1 MGEGKWIKT
10 YVNSYDDTPSKM
22 IDARDDRDVI
32 HYIRGRLNALAGKVN
47 RNGELYM
54 TETKPYTIKTLAIE
68 FNRDFEVVKEAVKV
82 LKSLEVIE
90 ITEDRVLKISDW
102 EIDQNIEGLERI
114 RKQTSE
120 RVARH
125 RAAKKANEY
134 NKLVEEE
141 KTPELPKRSKED
153 SKGNYEGSK
162 QKLIQDQGCLDKEN
176 MSDAQLDCIDELNYG
191 CDNNVESNA
200 SCNGEELNNI
210 EDNIINNNNSENEVH
225 YINEIR
231 DLSSVIDNIDS
242 NNQMLSKDKAE
253 NTNDNDSKCNVTVT
267 QQNKRRGKRRSKKKD
282 KKESK
287 KKENNSLIEF
297 SCDSNEFEI
306 SDDNVEDLFCESFIS
321 EDSGFEDYMK
331 NDDDADSNVTIFF
344 DVSENYDNNER
355 VVNDFDTSE
364 SDEINEQYVTSFKI
378 TGISCSEEEQSIKCL
393 EFYNY
398 NVKSDNGKEVDRFE
412 GFYDVNN
419 SEGSVSGFKT
429 SDSAY
434 KSEESA
440 KLLFKYCNTVSEN
453 FPENITLNSLKYAIN
468 TYTEKYVKMA
478 IDKSMEAGKFNMAY
492 INGILKNWKR
502 EGYPNEDS
510 KGESINGTNSYGKGN
525 IQDTGKFEG
534 FKPKEPRKL
543 TEEERKSAE
552 KNLI

>member
-141 KTPELPKRSKED
+141 KKPELPKRSKED

-162 QKLIQDQGCLDKEN
+162 QKLIKDQGCLDEE
-176 MSDAQLDCIDELNYG
+176 DTLDDQLDCIDEVNYG

-297 SCDSNEFEI
+297 SCDSNNFEI
-306 SDDNVEDLFCESFIS
+306 SDDNGEDLFCESFVS
-321 EDSGFEDYMK
+321 EESGFGDEIG
-331 NDDDADSNVTIFF
+331 DDNNTIFF
-344 DVSENYDNNER
+344 DVSESDKPDEQSVTCFEMNGAISCKEQLIKSIEIYNSR
-355 VVNDFDTSE
+355 
-364 SDEINEQYVTSFKI
+364 DEIGQEVNSFEVSHVRNSNRQTVNSFEVSYAGHNSEEPVSSFK
-378 TGISCSEEEQSIKCL
+378 TFDSE
-393 EFYNY
+393 
-398 NVKSDNGKEVDRFE
+398 
-412 GFYDVNN
+412 
-419 SEGSVSGFKT
+419 
-429 SDSAY
+429 Y

-440 KLLFKYCNTVSEN
+440 KILLKYCNDIVTCI
-453 FPENITLNSLKYAIN
+453 PENITLNALTYAIN
-468 TYTEKYVKMA
+468 THTERYVKMA

>member
-82 LKSLEVIE
+82 LKSLEVVE

-267 QQNKRRGKRRSKKKD
+267 QQNKRRGKKRSKKKD
-282 KKESK
+282 KRESK
-287 KKENNSLIEF
+287 KKENSSLIEF
-297 SCDSNEFEI
+297 SCDSNNFEI
-306 SDDNVEDLFCESFIS
+306 SDDNGEDLFCESFVS
-321 EDSGFEDYMK
+321 EESGFGDEIG
-331 NDDDADSNVTIFF
+331 DDNNTIFF
-344 DVSENYDNNER
+344 DVSESDKPDEQSVTCFEMKGAISCKEQLIKSIEIYNSR
-355 VVNDFDTSE
+355 
-364 SDEINEQYVTSFKI
+364 DEIGQEVNSFEVSHVRNSNRQTVNSFEVSYAGHNSEEPVSSFK
-378 TGISCSEEEQSIKCL
+378 TFDSE
-393 EFYNY
+393 
-398 NVKSDNGKEVDRFE
+398 
-412 GFYDVNN
+412 
-419 SEGSVSGFKT
+419 
-429 SDSAY
+429 Y

-440 KLLFKYCNTVSEN
+440 KILLKYCNDIVTCI
-453 FPENITLNSLKYAIN
+453 PENITLNALTYAIN
-468 TYTEKYVKMA
+468 THTERYVKMA

-510 KGESINGTNSYGKGN
+510 RGESINGTNSYGKGN

>member
-10 YVNSYDDTPSKM
+10 YVNTYDDTPSKM

-68 FNRDFEVVKEAVKV
+68 FNRDFEIVKEAVKV

-162 QKLIQDQGCLDKEN
+162 QKLIQDQGCLDEE
-176 MSDAQLDCIDELNYG
+176 DTLDDQLDCIDELNYG

-267 QQNKRRGKRRSKKKD
+267 QQNKRRGKKRSKKKD
-282 KKESK
+282 KRESK
-287 KKENNSLIEF
+287 KKENSSLIEF

-306 SDDNVEDLFCESFIS
+306 SDDNVEDLFCESFVS
-321 EDSGFEDYMK
+321 EESGFGDEIG
-331 NDDDADSNVTIFF
+331 DDNNTIFF
-344 DVSENYDNNER
+344 DVSE
-355 VVNDFDTSE
+355 
-364 SDEINEQYVTSFKI
+364 SDKPDEQSVTCFEMK
-378 TGISCSEEEQSIKCL
+378 GAISCKEQSIKSI
-393 EFYNY
+393 EIYN
-398 NVKSDNGKEVDRFE
+398 SRDEIGQEVNSFE
-412 GFYDVNN
+412 VSHVRNSNRQTVNSFEVSYAGHN
-419 SEGSVSGFKT
+419 SEEPVSSFKT
-429 SDSAY
+429 FDSEY

-440 KLLFKYCNTVSEN
+440 KILLKYCNDIVTCI
-453 FPENITLNSLKYAIN
+453 PENITLNALTYAIN
-468 TYTEKYVKMA
+468 THTERYVKMA

>member
-141 KTPELPKRSKED
+141 KKPELPKRSKED

-162 QKLIQDQGCLDKEN
+162 QKLIQDQGCLDEE
-176 MSDAQLDCIDELNYG
+176 DTLDDQLDCIDELNYG

-267 QQNKRRGKRRSKKKD
+267 QQNKRRGKKRSKKKD
-282 KKESK
+282 KRESK
-287 KKENNSLIEF
+287 KKENSSLIEF

-306 SDDNVEDLFCESFIS
+306 SDDNVEDLFCESFVS
-321 EDSGFEDYMK
+321 EESGFGDEIG
-331 NDDDADSNVTIFF
+331 DDNNTIFF
-344 DVSENYDNNER
+344 DVSESDKPDEQSVTCFEMNGAISCKEQLIKSIEIYNSR
-355 VVNDFDTSE
+355 
-364 SDEINEQYVTSFKI
+364 DEIGQEVNSFEVSHVRNSNRQTVNSFEVSYAGHNSEEPVSSFK
-378 TGISCSEEEQSIKCL
+378 TFDSE
-393 EFYNY
+393 
-398 NVKSDNGKEVDRFE
+398 
-412 GFYDVNN
+412 
-419 SEGSVSGFKT
+419 
-429 SDSAY
+429 Y

-440 KLLFKYCNTVSEN
+440 KILLKYCNDIVTCI
-453 FPENITLNSLKYAIN
+453 PENITLNALTYAIN
-468 TYTEKYVKMA
+468 THTERYVKMA

>member
-10 YVNSYDDTPSKM
+10 YVNTYDDTPSKM

-68 FNRDFEVVKEAVKV
+68 FNRDFEIVKEAVKV

-141 KTPELPKRSKED
+141 KKPELPKRSKED

-162 QKLIQDQGCLDKEN
+162 QKLIQDQGCLDEE
-176 MSDAQLDCIDELNYG
+176 DTLDDQLDCIDELNYG

-267 QQNKRRGKRRSKKKD
+267 QQNKRRGKKRSKKKD
-282 KKESK
+282 KRESK

-297 SCDSNEFEI
+297 SCDSNNFEI
-306 SDDNVEDLFCESFIS
+306 SDDNGEDLFCESFVS
-321 EDSGFEDYMK
+321 EESGFGDEIG
-331 NDDDADSNVTIFF
+331 DDNNTIFF
-344 DVSENYDNNER
+344 DVSE
-355 VVNDFDTSE
+355 
-364 SDEINEQYVTSFKI
+364 SDKPDEQSVTCFEMK
-378 TGISCSEEEQSIKCL
+378 GAISCKEQSIKSI
-393 EFYNY
+393 EIYN
-398 NVKSDNGKEVDRFE
+398 SRDEIGQEVNSFE
-412 GFYDVNN
+412 VSHVRNSNRQTVNSFEVSYAGHN
-419 SEGSVSGFKT
+419 SEEPVSSFKT
-429 SDSAY
+429 FDSEY

-440 KLLFKYCNTVSEN
+440 KILLKYCNDIVTCI
-453 FPENITLNSLKYAIN
+453 PENITLNALTYAIN
-468 TYTEKYVKMA
+468 THTERYVKMA

-510 KGESINGTNSYGKGN
+510 RGESINGTNSYGKGN

>member
-10 YVNSYDDTPSKM
+10 YVNTYDDTPSKM

-141 KTPELPKRSKED
+141 KKPELPKRSKED

-162 QKLIQDQGCLDKEN
+162 QKLIQDQGCLDEE
-176 MSDAQLDCIDELNYG
+176 DTLDDQLDCIDELNYG

-267 QQNKRRGKRRSKKKD
+267 QQNKRRGKKRSKKKD
-282 KKESK
+282 KRESK
-287 KKENNSLIEF
+287 KKDNSSLIEF

-306 SDDNVEDLFCESFIS
+306 SDDNVEDLFCESFVS
-321 EDSGFEDYMK
+321 EESGFGDEIG
-331 NDDDADSNVTIFF
+331 DDNNTIFF
-344 DVSENYDNNER
+344 DVSESDKPDEQSVTCFEMNGAISCKEQLIKSIEIYNSR
-355 VVNDFDTSE
+355 
-364 SDEINEQYVTSFKI
+364 DEIGQEVNSFEVSHVRNSNRQTVNSFEVSYAGHNSEEPVSSFK
-378 TGISCSEEEQSIKCL
+378 TFDSE
-393 EFYNY
+393 
-398 NVKSDNGKEVDRFE
+398 
-412 GFYDVNN
+412 
-419 SEGSVSGFKT
+419 
-429 SDSAY
+429 Y

-440 KLLFKYCNTVSEN
+440 KILLKYCNDIVTCI
-453 FPENITLNSLKYAIN
+453 PENITLNALTYAIN
-468 TYTEKYVKMA
+468 THTERYVKMA

>member
-1 MGEGKWIKT
+1 
-10 YVNSYDDTPSKM
+10 
-22 IDARDDRDVI
+22 
-32 HYIRGRLNALAGKVN
+32 
-47 RNGELYM
+47 
-54 TETKPYTIKTLAIE
+54 
-68 FNRDFEVVKEAVKV
+68 
-82 LKSLEVIE
+82 
-90 ITEDRVLKISDW
+90 
-102 EIDQNIEGLERI
+102 
-114 RKQTSE
+114 
-120 RVARH
+120 
-125 RAAKKANEY
+125 
-134 NKLVEEE
+134 
-141 KTPELPKRSKED
+141 
-153 SKGNYEGSK
+153 
-162 QKLIQDQGCLDKEN
+162 

-297 SCDSNEFEI
+297 SCDSNNFEI
-306 SDDNVEDLFCESFIS
+306 SDDNGEDLFCESFVS
-321 EDSGFEDYMK
+321 EESGFGDEIG
-331 NDDDADSNVTIFF
+331 DDNNTIFF
-344 DVSENYDNNER
+344 DVSESDKPDEQSVTCFEMNGAISCKEQLIKSIEIYNSR
-355 VVNDFDTSE
+355 
-364 SDEINEQYVTSFKI
+364 DEIGQEVNSFEVSHVRNSNRQ
-378 TGISCSEEEQSIKCL
+378 TVNSFEVSYAG
-393 EFYNY
+393 YN
-398 NVKSDNGKEVDRFE
+398 
-412 GFYDVNN
+412 
-419 SEGSVSGFKT
+419 
-429 SDSAY
+429 
-434 KSEESA
+434 SEESA
-440 KLLFKYCNTVSEN
+440 KILLKYCNDIVTCI
-453 FPENITLNSLKYAIN
+453 PENITLNALTYAIN
-468 TYTEKYVKMA
+468 THTERYVKMA
-478 IDKSMEAGKFNMAY
+478 IDKSMDAGKFNMAY

>member
-141 KTPELPKRSKED
+141 KKPELPKRSKED

-162 QKLIQDQGCLDKEN
+162 QKLIQDQGCLDEE
-176 MSDAQLDCIDELNYG
+176 DTLDDQLDCIDELNYG

-253 NTNDNDSKCNVTVT
+253 NTNDNDSKRNVTVT
-267 QQNKRRGKRRSKKKD
+267 QQNKRRGKKRSKKKD
-282 KKESK
+282 KRESK
-287 KKENNSLIEF
+287 KKENSSLIEF

-306 SDDNVEDLFCESFIS
+306 SDDNVEDLFCESFVS
-321 EDSGFEDYMK
+321 EESGFGDEIG
-331 NDDDADSNVTIFF
+331 DDNNTIFF
-344 DVSENYDNNER
+344 DVSESYKPDEQSVTCFEMNGAISCKEQLIKSIEIYNSR
-355 VVNDFDTSE
+355 
-364 SDEINEQYVTSFKI
+364 DEIGQEVNSFEVSHVRNSNRQTVNSFEVSYAGHNSEEPVSSFK
-378 TGISCSEEEQSIKCL
+378 TFDSE
-393 EFYNY
+393 
-398 NVKSDNGKEVDRFE
+398 
-412 GFYDVNN
+412 
-419 SEGSVSGFKT
+419 
-429 SDSAY
+429 Y

-440 KLLFKYCNTVSEN
+440 KILLKYCNDIVTCI
-453 FPENITLNSLKYAIN
+453 PENITLNALKYAIN
-468 TYTEKYVKMA
+468 THTERYVKMA

>member
-10 YVNSYDDTPSKM
+10 YVNTYDDTPSKM

-68 FNRDFEVVKEAVKV
+68 FNRDFEIVKEAVKV

-141 KTPELPKRSKED
+141 KKPELPKRSKED

-162 QKLIQDQGCLDKEN
+162 QKLIQDQGCLDEE
-176 MSDAQLDCIDELNYG
+176 DTLDDQLDCIDELNYG

-267 QQNKRRGKRRSKKKD
+267 QQNKRRGKKRSKKKD
-282 KKESK
+282 KRESK
-287 KKENNSLIEF
+287 KKENSSLIEF
-297 SCDSNEFEI
+297 SCDSNNFEI
-306 SDDNVEDLFCESFIS
+306 SDDNGEDLFCESFVS
-321 EDSGFEDYMK
+321 EESGFGDEIG
-331 NDDDADSNVTIFF
+331 DDNNTIFF
-344 DVSENYDNNER
+344 DVSE
-355 VVNDFDTSE
+355 
-364 SDEINEQYVTSFKI
+364 SDKPDEQSVTCFEMK
-378 TGISCSEEEQSIKCL
+378 GAISCKEQSIKSI
-393 EFYNY
+393 EIYN
-398 NVKSDNGKEVDRFE
+398 SRDEIGQEVNSFE
-412 GFYDVNN
+412 VSHVRNSNRQTVNSFEVSYAGHN
-419 SEGSVSGFKT
+419 SEEPVSSFKT
-429 SDSAY
+429 FDSEY

-440 KLLFKYCNTVSEN
+440 KILLKYCNDIVTCI
-453 FPENITLNSLKYAIN
+453 PENITLNALTYAIN
-468 TYTEKYVKMA
+468 THTERYVKMA

-510 KGESINGTNSYGKGN
+510 RGESINGTNSYGKGN

>member
-297 SCDSNEFEI
+297 SCDSNNFEI
-306 SDDNVEDLFCESFIS
+306 SDDNGEDLFCESFVS
-321 EDSGFEDYMK
+321 EESGFGDEIG
-331 NDDDADSNVTIFF
+331 DDNNTIFF
-344 DVSENYDNNER
+344 DVSESDKPDELSVTCFEMNGAISCKEQLIKSIEIYNSR
-355 VVNDFDTSE
+355 
-364 SDEINEQYVTSFKI
+364 DEIGQEVNSFEVSHVRNSNRQ
-378 TGISCSEEEQSIKCL
+378 TVNSFEVSYAG
-393 EFYNY
+393 YN
-398 NVKSDNGKEVDRFE
+398 
-412 GFYDVNN
+412 
-419 SEGSVSGFKT
+419 
-429 SDSAY
+429 
-434 KSEESA
+434 SEESA
-440 KLLFKYCNTVSEN
+440 KILLKYCNDIVTCI
-453 FPENITLNSLKYAIN
+453 PENITLNALTYAIN
-468 TYTEKYVKMA
+468 THTERYVKMA
-478 IDKSMEAGKFNMAY
+478 IDKSMDAGKFNMAY

>member
-10 YVNSYDDTPSKM
+10 YVNTYDDTPSKM

-141 KTPELPKRSKED
+141 KKPELPKRSKED

-162 QKLIQDQGCLDKEN
+162 QKLIQDQGCLDEE
-176 MSDAQLDCIDELNYG
+176 DTLDDQLDCIDELNYG

-267 QQNKRRGKRRSKKKD
+267 QQNKRRGKKRSKKKD
-282 KKESK
+282 KRESK
-287 KKENNSLIEF
+287 KKENSSLIEF
-297 SCDSNEFEI
+297 SCDSNNFEI
-306 SDDNVEDLFCESFIS
+306 SDDNGEDLFCESFVS
-321 EDSGFEDYMK
+321 EESGFGDEIG
-331 NDDDADSNVTIFF
+331 DDNNTIFF
-344 DVSENYDNNER
+344 DVSE
-355 VVNDFDTSE
+355 
-364 SDEINEQYVTSFKI
+364 SDKPDEQSVTCFEMK
-378 TGISCSEEEQSIKCL
+378 GAISCKEQSIKSI
-393 EFYNY
+393 EIYN
-398 NVKSDNGKEVDRFE
+398 SRDEIGQEVNSFE
-412 GFYDVNN
+412 VSHVRNSNRQTVNSFEVSYAGHN
-419 SEGSVSGFKT
+419 SEEPVSSFKT
-429 SDSAY
+429 FDSEY

-440 KLLFKYCNTVSEN
+440 KILLKYCNDIVTCI
-453 FPENITLNSLKYAIN
+453 PENITLNALTYAIN

>member
-22 IDARDDRDVI
+22 IAARDDRDVI
-32 HYIRGRLNALAGKVN
+32 HYLRGRRNALAGTVN

-82 LKSLEVIE
+82 LKSLEVVE

-141 KTPELPKRSKED
+141 KKPELPKRSKED

-162 QKLIQDQGCLDKEN
+162 QKLIQDQGCLDEE
-176 MSDAQLDCIDELNYG
+176 DTLDDQLDCIDELNYG

-267 QQNKRRGKRRSKKKD
+267 QQNKRRGKKRSKKKD
-282 KKESK
+282 KRESK
-287 KKENNSLIEF
+287 KKENSSLIEF
-297 SCDSNEFEI
+297 SCDSNNFEI
-306 SDDNVEDLFCESFIS
+306 SDDNGEDLFCESFVS
-321 EDSGFEDYMK
+321 EESGFGDEIG
-331 NDDDADSNVTIFF
+331 DDNNTIFF
-344 DVSENYDNNER
+344 DVSE
-355 VVNDFDTSE
+355 
-364 SDEINEQYVTSFKI
+364 SDKPDEQSVTCFEMK
-378 TGISCSEEEQSIKCL
+378 GAISCKEQSIKSI
-393 EFYNY
+393 EIYN
-398 NVKSDNGKEVDRFE
+398 SRDEIGQEVNSFE
-412 GFYDVNN
+412 VSHVRNSNRQTVNSFEVSYAGHN
-419 SEGSVSGFKT
+419 SEEPVSSFKT
-429 SDSAY
+429 FDSEY

-440 KLLFKYCNTVSEN
+440 KILLKYCNDIVTCI
-453 FPENITLNSLKYAIN
+453 PENITLNALTYAIN
-468 TYTEKYVKMA
+468 THTERYVKMA

-510 KGESINGTNSYGKGN
+510 RGESINGTNSYGKGN

>member
-82 LKSLEVIE
+82 LKSLEVVE

-141 KTPELPKRSKED
+141 KKPELPKRSKED

-162 QKLIQDQGCLDKEN
+162 QKLIKDQGCLDEE
-176 MSDAQLDCIDELNYG
+176 DTLDDQLDCIDELNYG

-297 SCDSNEFEI
+297 SCDSNNFEI
-306 SDDNVEDLFCESFIS
+306 SDDNGEDLFCESFVS
-321 EDSGFEDYMK
+321 EESGFGDEIG
-331 NDDDADSNVTIFF
+331 DDNNTIFF
-344 DVSENYDNNER
+344 DVSESDKPDEQSVTCFEMNGAISCKEQLIKSIEIYNSR
-355 VVNDFDTSE
+355 
-364 SDEINEQYVTSFKI
+364 DEIGQEVNSFEVSHVRNSNRQTVNSFEVSYAGHNSEEPVSSFK
-378 TGISCSEEEQSIKCL
+378 TFDSE
-393 EFYNY
+393 
-398 NVKSDNGKEVDRFE
+398 
-412 GFYDVNN
+412 
-419 SEGSVSGFKT
+419 
-429 SDSAY
+429 Y

-440 KLLFKYCNTVSEN
+440 KILLKYCNDIVTCI
-453 FPENITLNSLKYAIN
+453 PENITLNALTYAIN
-468 TYTEKYVKMA
+468 THTERYVKMA

>member
-141 KTPELPKRSKED
+141 KKPELPKRSKED

-162 QKLIQDQGCLDKEN
+162 QKLIQDQGCLDEE
-176 MSDAQLDCIDELNYG
+176 DTLDDQLDCIDELNYG

-267 QQNKRRGKRRSKKKD
+267 QQNKRRGKKRSKKKD
-282 KKESK
+282 KRESK
-287 KKENNSLIEF
+287 KKENSSLIEF

-306 SDDNVEDLFCESFIS
+306 SDDNVEDLFCESFVS
-321 EDSGFEDYMK
+321 EESGFGDEIG
-331 NDDDADSNVTIFF
+331 DDNNTIFF
-344 DVSENYDNNER
+344 DVSE
-355 VVNDFDTSE
+355 
-364 SDEINEQYVTSFKI
+364 SDKPDEQSVTCFEMK
-378 TGISCSEEEQSIKCL
+378 GAISCKEQSIKSI
-393 EFYNY
+393 EIYN
-398 NVKSDNGKEVDRFE
+398 SRDEIGQEVNSFE
-412 GFYDVNN
+412 VSHVRNSNRQTVNSFEVSYAGHN
-419 SEGSVSGFKT
+419 SEEPVSSFKT
-429 SDSAY
+429 FDSEY

-440 KLLFKYCNTVSEN
+440 KILLKYCNDIVTCI
-453 FPENITLNSLKYAIN
+453 PENITLNALTYAIN
-468 TYTEKYVKMA
+468 THTERYVKMA

-510 KGESINGTNSYGKGN
+510 RGESINGTNSYGKGN

>member
-22 IDARDDRDVI
+22 IDARDDRDVL

-82 LKSLEVIE
+82 LKSLEVVE

-297 SCDSNEFEI
+297 SCDSNNFEI
-306 SDDNVEDLFCESFIS
+306 SDDNGEDLFCESFVS
-321 EDSGFEDYMK
+321 EESGFGDEIG
-331 NDDDADSNVTIFF
+331 DDNNTIFF
-344 DVSENYDNNER
+344 DVSESDKPDEQSVTCFEMNGAISCKEQLIKSIEIYNSR
-355 VVNDFDTSE
+355 
-364 SDEINEQYVTSFKI
+364 DEIGQEVNSFEVSHVRNSNRQTVNSFEVSYAGHNSEEPVSSFK
-378 TGISCSEEEQSIKCL
+378 TFDSE
-393 EFYNY
+393 
-398 NVKSDNGKEVDRFE
+398 
-412 GFYDVNN
+412 
-419 SEGSVSGFKT
+419 
-429 SDSAY
+429 Y
-434 KSEESA
+434 KNEESA
-440 KLLFKYCNTVSEN
+440 KILLKYCNDIVTCI
-453 FPENITLNSLKYAIN
+453 PENITLNALTYAIN
-468 TYTEKYVKMA
+468 THTERYVKMA

>member
-141 KTPELPKRSKED
+141 KKPELPKRSKED

-162 QKLIQDQGCLDKEN
+162 QKLIQDQGCLDEE
-176 MSDAQLDCIDELNYG
+176 DTLDDQLDCIDELNYG

-267 QQNKRRGKRRSKKKD
+267 QQNKRRGKKRSKKKD
-282 KKESK
+282 KRESK
-287 KKENNSLIEF
+287 KKDNSSLIEF

-306 SDDNVEDLFCESFIS
+306 SDDNVEDLFCESFVS
-321 EDSGFEDYMK
+321 EESGFGDEIG
-331 NDDDADSNVTIFF
+331 DDNNTIFF
-344 DVSENYDNNER
+344 DVSESDKPDEQSVTCFEMNGAISCKEQLIKSIEIYNSR
-355 VVNDFDTSE
+355 
-364 SDEINEQYVTSFKI
+364 DEIGQEVNSFEVSHVRNSNRQTVNSFEVSYAGHNSEEPVSSFK
-378 TGISCSEEEQSIKCL
+378 TFDSE
-393 EFYNY
+393 
-398 NVKSDNGKEVDRFE
+398 
-412 GFYDVNN
+412 
-419 SEGSVSGFKT
+419 
-429 SDSAY
+429 Y

-440 KLLFKYCNTVSEN
+440 KILLKYCNDIVTCI
-453 FPENITLNSLKYAIN
+453 PENITLNALTYAIN
-468 TYTEKYVKMA
+468 THTERYVKMA

>member
-68 FNRDFEVVKEAVKV
+68 FNRDFEIVKEAVKV

-141 KTPELPKRSKED
+141 KKPELPKRSKED

-162 QKLIQDQGCLDKEN
+162 QKLIQDQGCLDEE
-176 MSDAQLDCIDELNYG
+176 DTLDDQLDCIDELNYG

-267 QQNKRRGKRRSKKKD
+267 QQNKRRGKKRSKKKD
-282 KKESK
+282 KRESK
-287 KKENNSLIEF
+287 KKENSSLIEF
-297 SCDSNEFEI
+297 SCDSNNFEI
-306 SDDNVEDLFCESFIS
+306 SDDNGEDLFCESFVS
-321 EDSGFEDYMK
+321 EESGFGDEIG
-331 NDDDADSNVTIFF
+331 DDNNTIFF
-344 DVSENYDNNER
+344 DVSE
-355 VVNDFDTSE
+355 
-364 SDEINEQYVTSFKI
+364 SDKPDEQSVTCFEMK
-378 TGISCSEEEQSIKCL
+378 GAISCKEQSIKSI
-393 EFYNY
+393 EIYN
-398 NVKSDNGKEVDRFE
+398 SRDEIGQEVNSFE
-412 GFYDVNN
+412 VSHVRNSNRQTVNSFEVSYAGHN
-419 SEGSVSGFKT
+419 SEEPVSSFKT
-429 SDSAY
+429 FDSEY

-440 KLLFKYCNTVSEN
+440 KILLKYCNDIVTCI
-453 FPENITLNSLKYAIN
+453 PENITLNALTYAIN
-468 TYTEKYVKMA
+468 THTERYVKMA

-510 KGESINGTNSYGKGN
+510 RGESINGTNSYGKGN

>member
-141 KTPELPKRSKED
+141 KKPELPKRSKED

-162 QKLIQDQGCLDKEN
+162 QKLIKDQDCLDEE
-176 MSDAQLDCIDELNYG
+176 DTLDDQLDCIDELNYG

-267 QQNKRRGKRRSKKKD
+267 QQNKRRGKKRSKKKD
-282 KKESK
+282 KRESK
-287 KKENNSLIEF
+287 KKENSSLIEF
-297 SCDSNEFEI
+297 SCDSNNFEI
-306 SDDNVEDLFCESFIS
+306 SDDNGEDLFCESFVS
-321 EDSGFEDYMK
+321 EESGFGDEIG
-331 NDDDADSNVTIFF
+331 DDNNTIFF
-344 DVSENYDNNER
+344 DVSE
-355 VVNDFDTSE
+355 
-364 SDEINEQYVTSFKI
+364 SDKPDEQSVTCFEMK
-378 TGISCSEEEQSIKCL
+378 GAISCKEQSIKSI
-393 EFYNY
+393 EIYN
-398 NVKSDNGKEVDRFE
+398 SRDEIGQEVNSFE
-412 GFYDVNN
+412 VSHVRNSNRQTVNSFEVSYAGHN
-419 SEGSVSGFKT
+419 SEEPVSSFKT
-429 SDSAY
+429 FDSEY

-440 KLLFKYCNTVSEN
+440 KILLKYCNDIVTCI
-453 FPENITLNSLKYAIN
+453 PENITLNALTYAIN
-468 TYTEKYVKMA
+468 THTERYVKMA

-510 KGESINGTNSYGKGN
+510 RGESINGTNSYGKGN

>member
-32 HYIRGRLNALAGKVN
+32 HYIRGRLNALVGKVN

-141 KTPELPKRSKED
+141 KKPELPKRSKED

-162 QKLIQDQGCLDKEN
+162 QKLIQDQGCLDEE
-176 MSDAQLDCIDELNYG
+176 DTLDDQLDCIDELNYG

-267 QQNKRRGKRRSKKKD
+267 QQNKRRGKKRSKKKD
-282 KKESK
+282 KRESK
-287 KKENNSLIEF
+287 KKENSSLIEF
-297 SCDSNEFEI
+297 SCDSNNFEI
-306 SDDNVEDLFCESFIS
+306 SDDNGEDLFCESFVS
-321 EDSGFEDYMK
+321 EESGFGDEIG
-331 NDDDADSNVTIFF
+331 DDNNTIFF
-344 DVSENYDNNER
+344 DVSE
-355 VVNDFDTSE
+355 
-364 SDEINEQYVTSFKI
+364 SDKPDEQSVTCFEMK
-378 TGISCSEEEQSIKCL
+378 GAISCKEQSIKSI
-393 EFYNY
+393 EIYN
-398 NVKSDNGKEVDRFE
+398 SRDEIGQEVNSFE
-412 GFYDVNN
+412 VSHVRNSNRQTVNSFEVSYAGHN
-419 SEGSVSGFKT
+419 SEEPVSSFKT
-429 SDSAY
+429 FDSEY

-440 KLLFKYCNTVSEN
+440 KILLKYCNDIVTCI
-453 FPENITLNSLKYAIN
+453 PENITLNALTYAIN
-468 TYTEKYVKMA
+468 THTERYVKMA

-510 KGESINGTNSYGKGN
+510 RGESINGTNSYGKGN

>member
-82 LKSLEVIE
+82 LKSLEVVE

-141 KTPELPKRSKED
+141 KKPELPKRSKED

-162 QKLIQDQGCLDKEN
+162 QKLIQDQGCLDEE
-176 MSDAQLDCIDELNYG
+176 DTLDDQLDCIDELNYG

-267 QQNKRRGKRRSKKKD
+267 QQNKRRGKKRSKKKD
-282 KKESK
+282 KRESK
-287 KKENNSLIEF
+287 KKENSSLIEF
-297 SCDSNEFEI
+297 SCDSNNFEI
-306 SDDNVEDLFCESFIS
+306 SDDNGEDLFCESFVS
-321 EDSGFEDYMK
+321 EESGFGDEIG
-331 NDDDADSNVTIFF
+331 DDNNTIFF
-344 DVSENYDNNER
+344 DVSE
-355 VVNDFDTSE
+355 
-364 SDEINEQYVTSFKI
+364 SDKPDEQSVTCFEMK
-378 TGISCSEEEQSIKCL
+378 GAISCKEQSIKSI
-393 EFYNY
+393 EIYN
-398 NVKSDNGKEVDRFE
+398 SRDEIGQEVNSFE
-412 GFYDVNN
+412 VSHVRNSNRQTVNSFEVSYAGHN
-419 SEGSVSGFKT
+419 SEEPVSSFKT
-429 SDSAY
+429 FDSEY

-440 KLLFKYCNTVSEN
+440 KILLKYCNDIVTCI
-453 FPENITLNSLKYAIN
+453 PENITLNALTYAIN
-468 TYTEKYVKMA
+468 THTERYVKMA

-510 KGESINGTNSYGKGN
+510 RGESINGTNSYGKGN

>member
-141 KTPELPKRSKED
+141 KKPELPKRSKED

-162 QKLIQDQGCLDKEN
+162 QKLIQDQGCLDEE
-176 MSDAQLDCIDELNYG
+176 DTLDDQLDCIDELNYG

-267 QQNKRRGKRRSKKKD
+267 QQNKRRGKKRSKKKD
-282 KKESK
+282 KRESK
-287 KKENNSLIEF
+287 KKENSSLIEF
-297 SCDSNEFEI
+297 SCDSNNFEI
-306 SDDNVEDLFCESFIS
+306 SDDNGEDLFCESFVS
-321 EDSGFEDYMK
+321 EESGFGDEIG
-331 NDDDADSNVTIFF
+331 DDNNTIFF
-344 DVSENYDNNER
+344 DVSE
-355 VVNDFDTSE
+355 
-364 SDEINEQYVTSFKI
+364 SDKPDEQSVTCFEMK
-378 TGISCSEEEQSIKCL
+378 GAISCKEQSIKSI
-393 EFYNY
+393 EIYN
-398 NVKSDNGKEVDRFE
+398 SRDEIGQEVNSFE
-412 GFYDVNN
+412 VSHVRNSNRQTVNSFEVSYAGHN
-419 SEGSVSGFKT
+419 SEEPVSSFKT
-429 SDSAY
+429 FDSEY

-440 KLLFKYCNTVSEN
+440 KILLKYCNDIVTCI
-453 FPENITLNSLKYAIN
+453 PENITLNALTYAIN
-468 TYTEKYVKMA
+468 THTERYVKMA

-510 KGESINGTNSYGKGN
+510 RGESINGTNSYGKGN

>member
-82 LKSLEVIE
+82 LKSLEVVE

-141 KTPELPKRSKED
+141 KKPELPKRSKED

-162 QKLIQDQGCLDKEN
+162 QKLIKDQGCLDEE
-176 MSDAQLDCIDELNYG
+176 DTLDDQLDCIDELNYG

-210 EDNIINNNNSENEVH
+210 EDNIINNNSEKKVND
-225 YINEIR
+225 INEII
-231 DLSSVIDNIDS
+231 DISPEVDNIDS
-242 NNQMLSKDKAE
+242 NNQMISKDKAE

-297 SCDSNEFEI
+297 SCDSNNFEI
-306 SDDNVEDLFCESFIS
+306 SDDNGEDLFCESFVS
-321 EDSGFEDYMK
+321 EESGFGDEIG
-331 NDDDADSNVTIFF
+331 DDNNTIFF
-344 DVSENYDNNER
+344 DVSE
-355 VVNDFDTSE
+355 
-364 SDEINEQYVTSFKI
+364 SDKPDEQSVTCFEMN
-378 TGISCSEEEQSIKCL
+378 GAISCKEQSIKSI
-393 EFYNY
+393 EIYN
-398 NVKSDNGKEVDRFE
+398 SRDEIGQEVNSFE
-412 GFYDVNN
+412 VSHVRNSNRQTVNSFEVSYAGHN
-419 SEGSVSGFKT
+419 SEEPVSSFKT
-429 SDSAY
+429 FDSEY

-440 KLLFKYCNTVSEN
+440 KILLKYCNDIVTCI
-453 FPENITLNSLKYAIN
+453 PENITLNALTYAIN
-468 TYTEKYVKMA
+468 THTERYVKMA

>member
-82 LKSLEVIE
+82 LKSLEVVE

-297 SCDSNEFEI
+297 SCDRNNFEI
-306 SDDNVEDLFCESFIS
+306 SDDNGEDLFCESFVS
-321 EDSGFEDYMK
+321 EESGFGDEIG
-331 NDDDADSNVTIFF
+331 DDNNTIFF
-344 DVSENYDNNER
+344 DVSESDKPDEQSVTCFEMNGAISCKEQLIKSIEIYNSR
-355 VVNDFDTSE
+355 
-364 SDEINEQYVTSFKI
+364 DEIGQEVNSFEVSHVRNSNRQTVNSFEVSYAGHNSEEPVSSFK
-378 TGISCSEEEQSIKCL
+378 TFDSE
-393 EFYNY
+393 
-398 NVKSDNGKEVDRFE
+398 
-412 GFYDVNN
+412 
-419 SEGSVSGFKT
+419 
-429 SDSAY
+429 Y

-440 KLLFKYCNTVSEN
+440 KILLKYCNDIVTCI
-453 FPENITLNSLKYAIN
+453 PENITLNALTYAIN
-468 TYTEKYVKMA
+468 THTERYVKMA

>member
-68 FNRDFEVVKEAVKV
+68 FNRNFEVVKEAVKV

-125 RAAKKANEY
+125 RAAKKSNEH

-141 KTPELPKRSKED
+141 KKTELPKKSEED

-162 QKLIQDQGCLDKEN
+162 RKLIQDQVRLDKEN

-191 CDNNVESNA
+191 FDNNVENNA

-210 EDNIINNNNSENEVH
+210 EDNIINNNSEKKVND
-225 YINEIR
+225 INEII
-231 DLSSVIDNIDS
+231 DISPEVDNIDS
-242 NNQMLSKDKAE
+242 NNQMISKDKAE

-297 SCDSNEFEI
+297 SCDSNNFEI
-306 SDDNVEDLFCESFIS
+306 SDDNGEDLFCESFVS
-321 EDSGFEDYMK
+321 EESGFGDEIG
-331 NDDDADSNVTIFF
+331 DDNNTIFF
-344 DVSENYDNNER
+344 DVSESDKPDEQSVTCFEMNGAISCKEQLIKSIEIYNSR
-355 VVNDFDTSE
+355 
-364 SDEINEQYVTSFKI
+364 DEIGQEVNSFEVSHVRNSNRQTVNSFEVSYAGHNSEEPVSSFK
-378 TGISCSEEEQSIKCL
+378 TFDSE
-393 EFYNY
+393 
-398 NVKSDNGKEVDRFE
+398 
-412 GFYDVNN
+412 
-419 SEGSVSGFKT
+419 
-429 SDSAY
+429 Y

-440 KLLFKYCNTVSEN
+440 KILLKYCNDIVTCI
-453 FPENITLNSLKYAIN
+453 PENITLNALTYAIN
-468 TYTEKYVKMA
+468 THTERYVKMA

-510 KGESINGTNSYGKGN
+510 RGESINGTNSYGKGN

>member
-82 LKSLEVIE
+82 LKSLEVVE

-297 SCDSNEFEI
+297 SCDSNNFEI
-306 SDDNVEDLFCESFIS
+306 SDDNGEDLFCESFVS
-321 EDSGFEDYMK
+321 EESGFGDEIG
-331 NDDDADSNVTIFF
+331 DDNNTIFF
-344 DVSENYDNNER
+344 DVSESDKPDEQSVTCFEMNGAISCKEQLIKSIEIYNSR
-355 VVNDFDTSE
+355 
-364 SDEINEQYVTSFKI
+364 DEIGQEVNSFEVSHVRNSNRQTVNSFEVSYAGHNSEEPVSSFK
-378 TGISCSEEEQSIKCL
+378 TFDSE
-393 EFYNY
+393 
-398 NVKSDNGKEVDRFE
+398 
-412 GFYDVNN
+412 
-419 SEGSVSGFKT
+419 
-429 SDSAY
+429 Y

-440 KLLFKYCNTVSEN
+440 KILLKYCNDIVTCI
-453 FPENITLNSLKYAIN
+453 PENITLNALTYAIN
-468 TYTEKYVKMA
+468 THTERYVKMA